1 LFRLLTPIERAVDA
15 LMPNEEDSRRRLLS
29 NIRAP
34 ASALPLTLPQPAEFP
49 SRPALIGVGL
59 LAATTFVL
67 FLVVAPARRPAMTAN
82 AVLIRAAEME
92 ETPSLQAQPGV
103 IFERVEV
110 STRGQRFEWA
120 VYRDRQG
127 KRTAQFHSVSQ
138 HEAALKNRLAMA
150 GVARESPLS
159 AASFKSWH
167 DHSRGYSDSIVYSPS
182 GLITVRTT
190 VPASP
195 LNQVQEETLTLRAAD
210 YHPLAR
216 AVTFRDAEVV
226 EIAEVGY
233 QVLDWGQARREWFED
248 ATQPV
253 PLPATRATLPAPI
266 TPPALTEPQLNL
278 AELEARLVL
287 SRQNADVN
295 EQIELIRQPDG
306 IVVRGLTSTAERKQ
320 QLQAA
325 LASVAHVTA
334 KVSTVAEQDASV
346 SKPTSIQS
354 TSIKLVESV
363 SLPSPLLVYLK
374 SQHRSPEEF
383 PQATWQ
389 MLDSALRIS
398 QQSHALR
405 ELAHESAARPPL
417 DAQARQVYDALLR
430 DHEEKLDAALAD
442 QARVL
447 KVLAPALPASAFPGA
462 AREVRSLSTAD
473 DLEQM
478 ASTSLRLCQELT
490 AGKDSGQRDALSIL
504 SDVARES
511 SMISVAADRLLI
523 QNHR

>member
-15 LMPNEEDSRRRLLS
+15 LMPNEEDSRRRL
-29 NIRAP
+29 
-34 ASALPLTLPQPAEFP
+34 QPAEFP

-216 AVTFRDAEVV
+216 TVTFRDAEVV

-278 AELEARLVL
+278 AELEARL
-287 SRQNADVN
+287 A
-295 EQIELIRQPDG
+295 
-306 IVVRGLTSTAERKQ
+306 STAERKQ

-354 TSIKLVESV
+354 ISIKLVESV